1 MKATI
6 VGCGEAFD
14 DRLPN
19 TSVLLE
25 TAGKTV
31 LCDCGYSVPPHV
43 WLRVADP
50 NAIDIVY
57 ISHPHADH
65 YFGLPALL
73 GRMWEEQREKPLT
86 IVSQPGVLDQIRDL
100 SEYGYRG
107 LAARFRFPIEW
118 KAARQDDALEAGGIE
133 FDFAETMH
141 SVTNFAVRMR
151 AEGKAFCYSGD
162 GMFTDRSRA
171 LFAGADLLVHEA
183 YFFDQSPIHADIGR
197 LLEMAQANGVGQLA
211 LVHVQ
216 RGLRREPGRIL
227 EAIVA
232 RKSVNMPEPG
242 AVYEL

>member
-6 VGCGEAFD
+6 IGCGEAFD
-14 DRLPN
+14 ERLPN
-19 TSVLLE
+19 TSVLVE
-25 TAGKTV
+25 AAAQKI
-31 LCDCGYSVPPHV
+31 LCDCGYSVPPHL
-43 WLRVADP
+43 WSRIADP
-50 NAIDIVY
+50 NTIDIIY

-65 YFGLPALL
+65 YFGMPALL

-86 IVSQPGVLDQIRDL
+86 IVSQPGVLDQIKDI

-118 KAARQDDALEAGGIE
+118 RAAKSEPVEIGGIV

-141 SVTNFAVRMR
+141 SVTNLAVRMR
-151 AEGKAFCYSGD
+151 AEGKVFCYSGD

-171 LFAGADLLVHEA
+171 LFGGADLLVHEA
-183 YFFDQSPIHADIGR
+183 YFFDQSPVHADIGR
-197 LLEMAQANGVGQLA
+197 LLEMAESNGVRQLA

-232 RKSVNMPEPG
+232 RQSVNMPDPG
-242 AVYEL
+242 AEYQI